1 MQRSVSERAKCC
13 PHETMTIGRNTGPGH
28 CAALPHCA
36 TLPGHCT
43 VPRPLKKPTPAHVQ
57 STPNVHASLTEGEL
71 LDLSILPIFQKLLTE
86 RKGAAIASCPNIAI
100 KCDIVEYL

>member
-1 MQRSVSERAKCC
+1 MPQ
-13 PHETMTIGRNTGPGH
+13 
-28 CAALPHCA
+28 AA
-36 TLPGHCT
+36 
-43 VPRPLKKPTPAHVQ
+43 RPVVGGSLKKPTPAHVQ
-57 STPNVHASLTEGEL
+57 STPNVLAGALSEGEL